1 MSLSSDIDIKS
12 IRETFSRLAEGLE
25 ALRGHL

>member
-1 MSLSSDIDIKS
+1 MSFSDIDIKAINES
-12 IRETFSRLAEGLE
+12 FSQLSESLE

>member
-1 MSLSSDIDIKS
+1 MSFADIDTKA
-12 IRETFSRLAEGLE
+12 IRESFSRLSESLE